1 MDMYVIDKILP
12 KHGILQPV
20 HHTLLR
26 RPCRILR
33 MEIGRR
39 GWLLVDVGDE
49 ELGPHR
55 ISLSKVVSVQG
66 TLGDSEI
73 CIETEY
79 SFYCL
84 RRMITDCS

>member
-1 MDMYVIDKILP
+1 MGMYVIDKIIP
-12 KHGILQPV
+12 KYGILQPV
-20 HHTLLR
+20 HHRLLR

-55 ISLSKVVSVQG
+55 ISLSMVVNVQG

-73 CIETEY
+73 CIETEC

-84 RRMITDCS
+84 RRMITDYS